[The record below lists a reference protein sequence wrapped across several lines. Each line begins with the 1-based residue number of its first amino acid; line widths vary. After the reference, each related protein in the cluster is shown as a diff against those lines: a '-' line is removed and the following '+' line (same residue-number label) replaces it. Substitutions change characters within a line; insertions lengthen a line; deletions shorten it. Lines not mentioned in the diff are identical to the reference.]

1 MKTKNIFRML
11 LVAAALL
18 MGANN
23 VKADEQLWPATA
35 GEGSQQLNYYPG
47 ISISSDAF
55 TNLETGDVL
64 KFKVTPSD
72 NNGAQIQIKN
82 SDQSVTIYSGNV
94 YEATEISVD
103 VEANTVTALQNGM
116 LIFGSN
122 NLYLNSVIRIPSPP
136 LATGENVIW
145 GESSFWL
152 NNWDQQ
158 QAFSCST
165 LKFRKASVN
174 DKVRLYIN
182 IPNDQWQISFKLDTT
197 DWPTLNVWGTSK
209 AGVAKNGVVDV
220 IDTSDGKKYI
230 EFPLTDVLTS
240 ITAVNNF
247 ILQGQSIEVKKVVI
261 YVAESGDPTK
271 PTPSLTFPQS
281 TYNITYGDSFTG
293 PIATCDVSDLEVRYE
308 TSNRSVADVVY
319 LTGEVEIKGA
329 GQAVITART
338 EASSNYNVATASYT
352 INVAKVNYTLS
363 YSASTATAV
372 LGQSWTAPTLNN
384 PSNISVTYSS
394 TNTGVATINQNGTVT
409 LVGAGQTTI
418 KANYAGDNNHEAKEA
433 SYVLTVSTPQPTIS
447 FSQASYTTT
456 FGEAFTAPVP
466 TVYPAGSSVVYTSSN
481 KNVAIVHNNTVIPVG
496 TGAKDASYGE
506 TTITATLADNSNI
519 SATYT
524 LRVNAPTAPQ
534 GATSV
539 GAIWL
544 GQYGDQG
551 NGGLQ
556 PQLSISQYF
565 SARES
570 GGQIRFYG
578 KVGPLNDNSYW
589 RVEIVDPSWS
599 SPRLYEAQGNGL
611 TNGYFAVDVN
621 NVNLSGIDY
630 IILNGTNITITAVQV
645 VAPATQ
651 TYTATAAS
659 TSNGT
664 VSLNPTSG
672 LAEGDVVTI
681 TATPATDYEVGSV
694 SVTYGT
700 NGSITPSSIGNNQ
713 YTFSMPAANVTVT
726 VTFNEIETANGEFD
740 AVNMGDYA
748 YRTYV
753 TPCAINFSR
762 SVGVEAYCATSYDE
776 QSVTFTQV
784 TGTCNAGVPVL
795 LKKKTGAEEFKLWKL
810 TDEDATGNTPST
822 NYLVAG
828 PATVHSANKYVL
840 TVHSGVVVF
849 AETNF
854 QSATVDASHAYL
866 YLHNTNAAR
875 GRLTIR
881 LNGESTG
888 ISSLQSDEPSLD
900 GAVYNLRG
908 QRVEH
913 PTKGLYIINGK
924 KVVIK

>member
-23 VKADEQLWPATA
+23 VKADTETTIW
-35 GEGSQQLNYYPG
+35 EGTFDENGAVQINYDTQWYNGLNTNDKLRVYLSNRQVLLYGSYSTYIPFVNAPDG
-47 ISISSDAF
+47 HIDF
-55 TNLETGDVL
+55 TSFTTTETGGYFDAVFTQESASTVNSWPDAWGGGQEL
-64 KFKVTPSD
+64 KVKIGSD
-72 NNGAQIQIKN
+72 LTATQIDYI
-82 SDQSVTIYSGNV
+82 DASGNV
-94 YEATEISVD
+94 IKNLANNLTLTNNNEISFN
-103 VEANTVTALQNGM
+103 AAL
-116 LIFGSN
+116 FN
-122 NLYLNSVIRIPSPP
+122 NLAQGKGVRIYVVLNDNIGKIRPYCNSSNVNLLSSSDGFVNCTKQEAIRGYKDITLTSDMKDLLKSNLSLCFGHNGIGIKKVSVITS
-136 LATGENVIW
+136 G
-145 GESSFWL
+145 SS
-152 NNWDQQ
+152 
-158 QAFSCST
+158 S
-165 LKFRKASVN
+165 K
-174 DKVRLYIN
+174 
-182 IPNDQWQISFKLDTT
+182 TT
-197 DWPTLNVWGTSK
+197 PT
-209 AGVAKNGVVDV
+209 
-220 IDTSDGKKYI
+220 
-230 EFPLTDVLTS
+230 
-240 ITAVNNF
+240 
-247 ILQGQSIEVKKVVI
+247 
-261 YVAESGDPTK
+261 
-271 PTPSLTFPQS
+271 LTFPQS

-352 INVAKVNYTLS
+352 INVAKINYPLS

-578 KVGPLNDNSYW
+578 KVGPLNENSYW

-664 VSLNPTSG
+664 VSINPTSG

-700 NGSITPSSIGNNQ
+700 NGSITPNSIGNNQ
-713 YTFSMPAANVTVT
+713 YTFNMPAANVTVT

>member
-1 MKTKNIFRML
+1 MTWSSDFNPIWNDSKTCIQLTFKSYYFINKLKADGLYVKCNSSPITNITIEKGTLIVDNDGETTLWNDGSVNNIIFNSSYFTN
-11 LVAAALL
+11 VAENTTLRIYATKGDIFVAKGNAGDNDQGFWYSNNNTWLRSTDL
-18 MGANN
+18 NAYYDANN
-23 VKADEQLWPATA
+23 SCFNFTIT
-35 GEGSQQLNYYPG
+35 S
-47 ISISSDAF
+47 SI
-55 TNLETGDVL
+55 
-64 KFKVTPSD
+64 
-72 NNGAQIQIKN
+72 
-82 SDQSVTIYSGNV
+82 
-94 YEATEISVD
+94 
-103 VEANTVTALQNGM
+103 
-116 LIFGSN
+116 
-122 NLYLNSVIRIPSPP
+122 
-136 LATGENVIW
+136 
-145 GESSFWL
+145 
-152 NNWDQQ
+152 
-158 QAFSCST
+158 
-165 LKFRKASVN
+165 
-174 DKVRLYIN
+174 
-182 IPNDQWQISFKLDTT
+182 
-197 DWPTLNVWGTSK
+197 
-209 AGVAKNGVVDV
+209 
-220 IDTSDGKKYI
+220 
-230 EFPLTDVLTS
+230 LTDLKSSGLQIRENSTS
-240 ITAVNNF
+240 IT
-247 ILQGQSIEVKKVVI
+247 KVMLI
-261 YVAESGDPTK
+261 SSSGSGKTNPT
-271 PTPSLTFPQS
+271 LTFPQN

-293 PIATCDVSDLEVRYE
+293 PTATCSVSSLEVTYE
-308 TSNRSVADVVY
+308 SSDPSVAEVATY
-319 LTGEVEIKGA
+319 TGAVTIKKA

-352 INVAKVNYTLS
+352 INVAKINYTLS

-466 TVYPAGSSVVYTSSN
+466 TVYPAGSSVIYTSSN

-700 NGSITPSSIGNNQ
+700 NGSITPNSIGNNQ
-713 YTFSMPAANVTVT
+713 YTFNMPAANVTVT